1 MNFRSSK
8 PDALTQLCRLW
19 GLTPGNEAL
28 ARAYL
33 TNDWAD
39 ESLLSG
45 AEGQVFSLFDWQDRE
60 QICQLL
66 KQVAGPNDAQQQ
78 ARVLRLL
85 WAIGR
90 SSAVFAALFDGASF
104 LAGDDMFHRH
114 CAVLGTAAAAA
125 MEAERTAAQ
134 PVGYSQVRQL
144 HQLACTDP
152 EVLLEAQTL
161 IADPQTSMA
170 GGVLAGVLLA
180 AGPKAGMGDAL
191 LAQQVELV
199 LGRVEAILADKE
211 DLMLSDEDVPRLL
224 AYLRAG
230 DPAAPVPETTPSNAW
245 HTDEPELLS
254 RSLVTSP
261 LSFAVEC
268 MTPAV
273 LAGMERDARL
283 VCALRVLTGLSL
295 SWSLWGALRFWPE
308 DGEPDALDA
317 LLPHIP
323 GGAVTPLRAVITDF
337 YEYHEEAAEKL
348 ILHLRAAA
356 EDAVN
361 YLNPEGYERLCSL
374 LPELKNSKDKVWME
388 YLQGVMLSL
397 IKKAFGQSPHQAAV
411 CDYLTGREAF
421 ADGAALLQPV
431 RNEYRYLYNVGEALQ
446 GYQKLAGWDDFAC
459 RCIILFC
466 LTCTGADT
474 SASLLENGDK
484 KQNVDAFVRAIL
496 ARGLPVRE
504 CLNVLIAMREYW
516 YWEKDKA
523 LIEEAIRTYFIVP
536 ERLDGLA
543 DAALNSCASA
553 RVTAIEGLD
562 KLSALAP
569 YADRARRALIAC
581 AQDSSKQVQEV
592 LVQCCI
598 RHPDWEADYLA
609 LLGAKKAAQRSFAV
623 RVLAGIDAGRYR
635 PALEKALAAEKNTKL
650 TDQLSALLKAPAPTD
665 GAAQTPEEL
674 ADRIVPTLGFGPD
687 GTRVFDYGPRKCIV
701 RLTPT
706 LELAVATEAGKAVK
720 SLPSPGKAD
729 DPQQAPAAYE
739 AYKAMKKQI
748 KTTVSAQR
756 ARLEMALSVQ
766 RCWDSG
772 AWRKLFVENPVMHQF
787 AISLIWGVYEAGG
800 LKETFR
806 YMEDGS
812 FNTVDEEE
820 YILPD
825 GASVGL
831 VHPIELDADALAA
844 WKQQLEDYEITQS
857 IVQLSRPVYRLAPQ
871 QAQATA
877 LETAAGRVL
886 NSLTLTGKLQSLGWY
901 RGSVLDGGG
910 FYSFYREDPAV
921 GLGVELNFSGSFVG
935 GDYGDVTVF
944 DAVFYRAGAVERG
957 GYCYATVQPEHILPL
972 GQVPARYYSEVVWQ
986 LERATSSSIKT
997 DPNWRQ
1003 EKG

>member
-1 MNFRSSK
+1 M
-8 PDALTQLCRLW
+8 
-19 GLTPGNEAL
+19 
-28 ARAYL
+28 
-33 TNDWAD
+33 
-39 ESLLSG
+39 
-45 AEGQVFSLFDWQDRE
+45 
-60 QICQLL
+60 
-66 KQVAGPNDAQQQ
+66 
-78 ARVLRLL
+78 
-85 WAIGR
+85 
-90 SSAVFAALFDGASF
+90 
-104 LAGDDMFHRH
+104 
-114 CAVLGTAAAAA
+114 
-125 MEAERTAAQ
+125 
-134 PVGYSQVRQL
+134 
-144 HQLACTDP
+144 
-152 EVLLEAQTL
+152 
-161 IADPQTSMA
+161 
-170 GGVLAGVLLA
+170 
-180 AGPKAGMGDAL
+180 
-191 LAQQVELV
+191 
-199 LGRVEAILADKE
+199 
-211 DLMLSDEDVPRLL
+211 
-224 AYLRAG
+224 
-230 DPAAPVPETTPSNAW
+230 
-245 HTDEPELLS
+245 
-254 RSLVTSP
+254 
-261 LSFAVEC
+261 
-268 MTPAV
+268 
-273 LAGMERDARL
+273 
-283 VCALRVLTGLSL
+283 
-295 SWSLWGALRFWPE
+295 
-308 DGEPDALDA
+308 
-317 LLPHIP
+317 
-323 GGAVTPLRAVITDF
+323 
-337 YEYHEEAAEKL
+337 
-348 ILHLRAAA
+348 
-356 EDAVN
+356 
-361 YLNPEGYERLCSL
+361 
-374 LPELKNSKDKVWME
+374 
-388 YLQGVMLSL
+388 
-397 IKKAFGQSPHQAAV
+397 
-411 CDYLTGREAF
+411 
-421 ADGAALLQPV
+421 
-431 RNEYRYLYNVGEALQ
+431 
-446 GYQKLAGWDDFAC
+446 
-459 RCIILFC
+459 
-466 LTCTGADT
+466 
-474 SASLLENGDK
+474 
-484 KQNVDAFVRAIL
+484 
-496 ARGLPVRE
+496 RE

-543 DAALNSCASA
+543 DAALSSCASA

-623 RVLAGIDAGRYR
+623 RVLAGIDVGRYR
-635 PALEKALAAEKNTKL
+635 PALEKTLVAEKNTKL
-650 TDQLSALLKAPAPTD
+650 ADQLSALLKAPAPTD

-739 AYKAMKKQI
+739 AYKTMKKQI

-957 GYCYATVQPEHILPL
+957 SYCYATVQPEHILPL
-972 GQVPARYYSEVVWQ
+972 GQVRRGITARWSGSWSEPPPPA
-986 LERATSSSIKT
+986 
-997 DPNWRQ
+997 
-1003 EKG
+1003 

>member
-125 MEAERTAAQ
+125 IEAERTAAQ

-323 GGAVTPLRAVITDF
+323 GGAVTLLRAVITDF

-374 LPELKNSKDKVWME
+374 LPELKNSKDKVWMK

-474 SASLLENGDK
+474 SASLLENGGK
-484 KQNVDAFVRAIL
+484 KQNVDAFVRA
-496 ARGLPVRE
+496 
-504 CLNVLIAMREYW
+504 
-516 YWEKDKA
+516 
-523 LIEEAIRTYFIVP
+523 
-536 ERLDGLA
+536 
-543 DAALNSCASA
+543 
-553 RVTAIEGLD
+553 
-562 KLSALAP
+562 
-569 YADRARRALIAC
+569 
-581 AQDSSKQVQEV
+581 
-592 LVQCCI
+592 
-598 RHPDWEADYLA
+598 
-609 LLGAKKAAQRSFAV
+609 
-623 RVLAGIDAGRYR
+623 
-635 PALEKALAAEKNTKL
+635 
-650 TDQLSALLKAPAPTD
+650 
-665 GAAQTPEEL
+665 
-674 ADRIVPTLGFGPD
+674 
-687 GTRVFDYGPRKCIV
+687 
-701 RLTPT
+701 
-706 LELAVATEAGKAVK
+706 
-720 SLPSPGKAD
+720 SLPEDCRCG
-729 DPQQAPAAYE
+729 
-739 AYKAMKKQI
+739 
-748 KTTVSAQR
+748 SA
-756 ARLEMALSVQ
+756 ST
-766 RCWDSG
+766 C
-772 AWRKLFVENPVMHQF
+772 
-787 AISLIWGVYEAGG
+787 
-800 LKETFR
+800 
-806 YMEDGS
+806 
-812 FNTVDEEE
+812 
-820 YILPD
+820 
-825 GASVGL
+825 
-831 VHPIELDADALAA
+831 
-844 WKQQLEDYEITQS
+844 
-857 IVQLSRPVYRLAPQ
+857 
-871 QAQATA
+871 
-877 LETAAGRVL
+877 
-886 NSLTLTGKLQSLGWY
+886 
-901 RGSVLDGGG
+901 
-910 FYSFYREDPAV
+910 
-921 GLGVELNFSGSFVG
+921 
-935 GDYGDVTVF
+935 
-944 DAVFYRAGAVERG
+944 
-957 GYCYATVQPEHILPL
+957 
-972 GQVPARYYSEVVWQ
+972 
-986 LERATSSSIKT
+986 
-997 DPNWRQ
+997 
-1003 EKG
+1003 